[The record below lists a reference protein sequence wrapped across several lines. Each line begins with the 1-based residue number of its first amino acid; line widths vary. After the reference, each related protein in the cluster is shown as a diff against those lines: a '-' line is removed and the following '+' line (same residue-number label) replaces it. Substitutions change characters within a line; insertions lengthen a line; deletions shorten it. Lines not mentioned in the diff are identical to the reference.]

1 LPGAVAVGG
10 VRGDEGGAA
19 EACVHLR
26 ANGTVGTAGGGG
38 AASRR
43 RSVYPTGYTGHV
55 LKGEVLEGG
64 VLGVGVEVG
73 VGVHLV
79 EFGAFFLHGLADQA
93 EDQARRISFPG

>member
-1 LPGAVAVGG
+1 MPSGRAGLSGLPVGAG
-10 VRGDEGGAA
+10 RGPQADAG
-19 EACVHLR
+19 
-26 ANGTVGTAGGGG
+26 GTAGGGE
-38 AASRR
+38 AACRC

-79 EFGAFFLHGLADQA
+79 EFGAFFLHGLADQT